1 MVGYIGSRDD
11 VDGPPEVG
19 TVQERLEQMTEEL
32 RKLEQ
37 ARDLLRELEGR
48 LRRGDDS
55 DLEDHLTRL
64 EQLGESFAEGHMARL
79 LIESAVGNAR
89 AHRAGRAYSDVS
101 RSRSS
106 IESKISTLRGEVNRK
121 SSERRN
127 PYR

>member
-1 MVGYIGSRDD
+1 
-11 VDGPPEVG
+11 VDGAPEVG
-19 TVQERLEQMTEEL
+19 KMHERLEQMTEEL

-48 LRRGDDS
+48 LRRGDDP

-79 LIESAVGNAR
+79 LVESAVGNVR
-89 AHRAGRAYSDVS
+89 AHGAGKAYSEVS
-101 RSRSS
+101 RSRSA
-106 IESKISTLRGEVNRK
+106 IEGEISTLRGVINRE
-121 SSERRN
+121 SAERRN